1 MRHVFIINPRAG
13 KRDQTARIYEMADRL
28 RTVHGLDC
36 ACMLTDRPGGAA
48 EMARRLA
55 ESGEELR
62 VYACGG
68 DGTVSEA
75 ANGLAGFANAAMTC
89 IPSGTG
95 NDFLKN
101 FGPDMEKFRDAENL
115 WDGPVF
121 PLDLIDCNGR
131 YCLTIACSGIDAQV
145 AEGVH
150 LYSRSPLL
158 NGRGS
163 YLASVAANFLLRPI
177 GHRWTVTLDGETQEG
192 DFTLVSVCNGRHYG
206 GGSTPVP
213 EARMDDGVLNTIL
226 VRRVS
231 KAAFARLFRV
241 YSAGNYRQLPQIA
254 RSMTAREIRI
264 QSKDEEIVTC
274 LDGECF
280 RSRAVVLRLAD
291 KRVNFFGPAGCD
303 PNATARL

>member
-13 KRDQTARIYEMADRL
+13 KKDQTARIYEMADRL
-28 RTVHGLDC
+28 RALHGLDC

-62 VYACGG
+62 IYACGG
-68 DGTVSEA
+68 DGTISEA
-75 ANGLAGFANAAMTC
+75 ANGLAGFPNAAMTC
-89 IPSGTG
+89 IPAGTG

-115 WDGPVF
+115 WDSPVF

-177 GHRWTVTLDGETQEG
+177 GYHWTVTLDGETTEG
-192 DFTLVSVCNGRHYG
+192 DYALVSVCNGRHYG

-226 VRRVS
+226 IRKIS
-231 KAAFARLFRV
+231 KAAFVRLFSV
-241 YSAGNYRQLPQIA
+241 YSAGNYRQLPHIA
-254 RSMTAREIRI
+254 RSVTAREIRI
-264 QSKDEEIVTC
+264 QSNNEEIVTC

-280 RSRAVVLRLAD
+280 RSREVVLRLAD
-291 KRVNFFGPAGCD
+291 KRVNFFAPPGCD
-303 PNATARL
+303 PNATARP